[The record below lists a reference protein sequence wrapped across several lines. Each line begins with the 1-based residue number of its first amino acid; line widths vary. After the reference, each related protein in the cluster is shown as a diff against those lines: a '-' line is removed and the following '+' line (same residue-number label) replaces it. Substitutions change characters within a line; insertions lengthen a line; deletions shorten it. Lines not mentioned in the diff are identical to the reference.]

1 MKALARHPGAAQTL
15 AESDRL
21 QLMFHMVV
29 MGGTMP
35 PLSKSQSFKRESD
48 SAPPL
53 HLAQLY
59 RHVLQVSA
67 ALQLKIVSV
76 KSDNKQLEL
85 ICDSCEWHKNNG
97 HKGVT

>member
-35 PLSKSQSFKRESD
+35 PLSKSQSFKRE
-48 SAPPL
+48 APPL

-67 ALQLKIVSV
+67 ALQL
-76 KSDNKQLEL
+76 
-85 ICDSCEWHKNNG
+85 
-97 HKGVT
+97 